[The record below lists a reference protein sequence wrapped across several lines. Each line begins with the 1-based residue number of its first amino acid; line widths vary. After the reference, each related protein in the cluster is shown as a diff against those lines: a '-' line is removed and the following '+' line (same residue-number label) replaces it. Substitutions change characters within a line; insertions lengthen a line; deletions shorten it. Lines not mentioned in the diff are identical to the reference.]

1 MVPGPEPSSGLEA
14 FLAAGVQPA
23 AVEAGQRWATAGADR
38 PAGIL
43 LVVGGDATDRAA
55 YLGALARETR
65 AAGRPVR
72 PATVAELGD
81 AKAPGVGAA
90 ALLVHGGDALPEH
103 PAAIEML
110 LSRWD
115 AIVSTGL
122 AMSLTSQMA
131 VGLLPPALRERLADA
146 EIASL
151 DQAQGQDGPAEADE
165 FGDFLA
171 DVATVVAGL
180 LDDEPGVASPGR
192 ADDGWLG
199 DPAPDRS
206 LADYVLLRGADSV
219 GARIAREVLATPGA
233 GYSPLTIWAE
243 QGTGK
248 TTLLAGIARAYRE
261 RYPDG
266 AVAFVAGADGVPSGA
281 EGVARADFLVIDD
294 LDAIPEPETVVEVVA
309 AVCQAGGQV
318 IVSCSRP
325 PDVLALPAGLTSL
338 LRAGAVVGIGA
349 SEGGESAEVGPASA
363 VDALLRACDC
373 ASWIA
378 LDERIIEEPV

>member
-23 AVEAGQRWATAGADR
+23 AVEAGRRWANASADR
-38 PAGIL
+38 PPGIL

-55 YLGALARETR
+55 YLGALAREAR
-65 AAGRPVR
+65 AAGRTVR
-72 PATVAELGD
+72 LARVAELEDTKGS
-81 AKAPGVGAA
+81 GAGTA
-90 ALLVHGGDALPEH
+90 ALLVHRGDALPGH

-110 LSRWD
+110 VSRWD
-115 AIVSTGL
+115 AIASAGL
-122 AMSLTSQMA
+122 AMSLTSQVA
-131 VGLLPPALRERLADA
+131 IGLLPPAVRERLADA

-151 DQAQGQDGPAEADE
+151 DQGQGQEGPAEADE

-180 LDDEPGVASPGR
+180 LDDEPGEASAGR
-192 ADDGWLG
+192 AEDEWLG

-206 LADYVLLRGADSV
+206 LGDYVLLKGADSV

-243 QGTGK
+243 TGTGK

-261 RYPDG
+261 RYPDR
-266 AVAFVAGADGVPSGA
+266 AVAFVAGAEGVRSGA
-281 EGVARADFLVIDD
+281 EGIGRADLLVIDD
-294 LDAIPEPETVVEVVA
+294 LDGIPEPETVVEVVA

-318 IVSCSRP
+318 VVSCSRP
-325 PDVLALPAGLTSL
+325 PDVLALPERLTSL

-349 SEGGESAEVGPASA
+349 AEGGESAEVGPASA
-363 VDALLRACDC
+363 VVTLLGACDC
-373 ASWIA
+373 ADWIA